1 MFGLIRF
8 LISLAML
15 AAFVWFAVSVPL
27 GKRTLWGHTRAIF
40 GSQEAKDLAEGTKE
54 EAERVAR
61 KEEPLWSEGASKAAL
76 PKNAPINMQSF
87 VKLAGTLGP
96 AVVNVVAIQTADGPD
111 ERGGGTG
118 GPGGDKPRGH
128 GRGQGTGFVIHKS

>member
-15 AAFVWFAVSVPL
+15 AAFAWFAVTVPL

-54 EAERVAR
+54 EAEKVAR
-61 KEEPLWSEGASKAAL
+61 KVKEELHQPDMRAAH
-76 PKNAPINMQSF
+76 APEAEPAHRPDG
-87 VKLAGTLGP
+87 KPGP
-96 AVVNVVAIQTADGPD
+96 AAGP
-111 ERGGGTG
+111 RKVKA
-118 GPGGDKPRGH
+118 PLAP
-128 GRGQGTGFVIHKS
+128 Q